1 MRRIMVMATMML
13 AACTVK
19 PADGNATQAASQASP
34 KESAQESPQP
44 SSVSITADDGV
55 KIFARLYKTEKP
67 KALILLFH
75 QAGSGKGEYATI
87 APRLNAA
94 GYEALAIDQRSGGE
108 LFGENETARLV
119 GKDPGYLAAQRDL
132 QAAVDWAKTQK
143 LPVILWGSSYSSSL
157 VFPVAA
163 ANPGLVK
170 AVLSFSP
177 GEYFDDKTL
186 IRTAAAKV
194 AVPVFVTS
202 AQDAAEIKDARAI
215 FDVVPAAGKVRYEP
229 KDGGVHGSSTLI
241 AAKNPKGA
249 EANWAAVLAFLKG
262 VTG

>member
-1 MRRIMVMATMML
+1 MRRMMVIAAMTL
-13 AACTVK
+13 AACNVQPTG
-19 PADGNATQAASQASP
+19 GNAAQGASQASP
-34 KESAQESPQP
+34 VTIK
-44 SSVSITADDGV
+44 ADDGV
-55 KIFARLYKTEKP
+55 TVFSRLYKTAQP

-94 GYEALAIDQRSGGE
+94 GYDALAIDQRSGGG
-108 LFGENETARLV
+108 LFGENETALLV
-119 GKDPGYLAAQRDL
+119 GKDPGYLAAERDL

-143 LPVILWGSSYSSSL
+143 LPVIIWGSSYSSSL

-163 ANPGLVK
+163 ANPVVK

-186 IRTAAAKV
+186 VSTAAAKLT
-194 AVPVFVTS
+194 VPVFVTS
-202 AQDAAEIKDARAI
+202 AGDAEEVARAKPI
-215 FDVVPAAGKVRYEP
+215 FDAVPAVGKVFYQP
-229 KDGGVHGSSTLI
+229 KAGGVHGSSTLI

-249 EANWAAVLAFLKG
+249 DANWAAVLAFLKG

>member
-1 MRRIMVMATMML
+1 MRATMLGMTLGAAMAL
-13 AACTVK
+13 AGCTQ
-19 PADGNATQAASQASP
+19 PGGANAAQAASP
-34 KESAQESPQP
+34 VTIK
-44 SSVSITADDGV
+44 ADDGITV
-55 KIFARLYKTEKP
+55 FSRLYKTDKP

-94 GYEALAIDQRSGGE
+94 GYDALAIDQRSGGE
-108 LFGENETARLV
+108 MFGENETALLV
-119 GKDPGYLAAQRDL
+119 GKDPGYLAAQPDL

-143 LPVILWGSSYSSSL
+143 LPVIIWGSSYSSSL

-163 ANPGLVK
+163 ANPGVVK

-186 IRTAAAKV
+186 ISKAAAKV
-194 AVPVFVTS
+194 TVPVFVTS
-202 AQDAAEIKDARAI
+202 GGDAEEVAQAKPI
-215 FDVVPAAGKVRYEP
+215 FDAVPGTGKVFYQP
-229 KDGGVHGSSTLI
+229 KEGGVHGSSTLI
-241 AAKNPKGA
+241 EKRNPKGA
-249 EANWAAVLAFLKG
+249 GANWTAVLAFLKS

>member
-1 MRRIMVMATMML
+1 MRRIMVMAAVML

-34 KESAQESPQP
+34 KESPQP

-132 QAAVDWAKTQK
+132 QAAVDWAKMQK